1 MLDGPLPVAVVCHD
15 AGAANFLIAELT
27 HIQAAPGCVLPV
39 MEGPARRLWE
49 AAGAPFGP
57 PQPLDAA
64 LARAQ
69 AVVSGTGWASNLE
82 HQARVKA
89 RERRLPSAAVID
101 HWVNYVERFER
112 DGSTVLPDEIWV
124 YDADAKRIANAQ
136 FPGWPVRLRTNHF
149 LADQV
154 EAILNA
160 PGPQAGRLLVLLEPI
175 RYSWPHLAQ
184 PGEFEALDFL
194 AAYLHL
200 LQPGL
205 QMHLRPHPSDPPG
218 KYDAWIAAHSGAALD
233 TSKSLAQAI
242 AASEWVAGCETA
254 ALPVALSAGRRA
266 VSTLPPGAPPC
277 RLPQSGLM
285 HLRNLPGTH
294 WPVAG
299 QHPPAP

>member
-15 AGAANFLIAELT
+15 AGAANLLIAELT
-27 HIQAAPGCVLPV
+27 HSPAAPDWVLPV

-69 AVVSGTGWASNLE
+69 AVVSGTGWASNFE
-82 HQARVKA
+82 HQARVQA
-89 RERRLPSAAVID
+89 RERGLPSAAVID
-101 HWVNYVERFER
+101 HWVNYVERFEH

-136 FPGWPVRLRTNHF
+136 FPGLPVRLRTNHF

-154 EAILNA
+154 EAILTA

-175 RYSWPHLAQ
+175 RYTWSHLAQ

-194 AAYLHL
+194 AAYIHL

-205 QMHLRPHPSDPPG
+205 RMHLRPHPSDPPG
-218 KYDAWIAAHSGAALD
+218 KYDAWIAAQTSAVLD
-233 TSKSLAQAI
+233 ASSSLAHAI
-242 AASEWVAGCETA
+242 AAAEWVAGCETA
-254 ALPVALSAGRRA
+254 ALPVALAAGRRVVA
-266 VSTLPPGAPPC
+266 TLPPGAPPC
-277 RLPQSGLM
+277 RLPQSGLL
-285 HLRNLPGTH
+285 HLRDLPGAS
-294 WPVAG
+294 WPAAG
-299 QHPPAP
+299 LHPPAS